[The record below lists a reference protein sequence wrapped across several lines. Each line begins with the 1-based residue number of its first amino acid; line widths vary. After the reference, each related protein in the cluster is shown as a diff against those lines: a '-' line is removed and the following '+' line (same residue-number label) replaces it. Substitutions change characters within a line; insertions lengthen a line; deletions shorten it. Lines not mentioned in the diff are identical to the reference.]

1 MTRRA
6 RLAASEALVLD
17 QTPYSCSKRLAGAR
31 ILLVEDN
38 TDCLNALRVL
48 LEFNGAE
55 VEGVECAA
63 DARAVLPELRPHVL
77 ITDLSMPGEDGFAL
91 VASVRKLAP
100 DQGRDTPA
108 VAFSALSPGDAGPRA
123 SDVGF
128 QAFLRKPGDVLL
140 IVPTVVRLLPPTLA
154 P

>member
-1 MTRRA
+1 M
-6 RLAASEALVLD
+6 LD
-17 QTPYSCSKRLAGAR
+17 QTPYSRSKRLVGVR

-38 TDCLNALRVL
+38 TDCLDALRVL
-48 LEFNGAE
+48 LEFNGAQ
-55 VEGVECAA
+55 VEGVVCAK

-77 ITDLSMPGEDGFAL
+77 ITDLSMPGEDGYAL

-108 VAFSALSPGDAGPRA
+108 VAFSALSPAEAEVRA

-140 IVPTVVRLLPPTLA
+140 IVPTVVRLLPPALA
-154 P
+154 L

>member
-1 MTRRA
+1 LTRRA
-6 RLAASEALVLD
+6 RPAASEALVLD
-17 QTPYSCSKRLAGAR
+17 QTPYSRSKRLAGVR

-55 VEGVECAA
+55 VEGVACAA
-63 DARAVLPELRPHVL
+63 EARAVLPDLHPHVL
-77 ITDLSMPGEDGFAL
+77 IADLSMPGEDGFAL
-91 VASVRKLAP
+91 MASVRKLAP

-108 VAFSALSPGDAGPRA
+108 MAFSALSPRDAEIRA

>member
-1 MTRRA
+1 
-6 RLAASEALVLD
+6 VLD
-17 QTPYSCSKRLAGAR
+17 QTPYSRSKRLAGVR

-77 ITDLSMPGEDGFAL
+77 ISDLSMRGEDGFSLIAW
-91 VASVRKLAP
+91 VRTLAP
-100 DQGRDTPA
+100 AEGRDTPA
-108 VAFSALSPGDAGPRA
+108 VAFSALSPGDAEIRA

-154 P
+154 L

>member
-1 MTRRA
+1 LTRRA
-6 RLAASEALVLD
+6 HHAASEALVLD
-17 QTPYSCSKRLAGAR
+17 QTPYSRSKRLAGVR

-38 TDCLNALRVL
+38 TDCLDALRWL

-55 VEGVECAA
+55 VEGVACAA
-63 DARAVLPELRPHVL
+63 DARAVLPGLHPHVL
-77 ITDLSMPGEDGFAL
+77 ILDLSMLGEDGFSLMAW
-91 VASVRKLAP
+91 VRTLTPAE
-100 DQGRDTPA
+100 GRDTPA
-108 VAFSALSPGDAGPRA
+108 VAFSALSPGDAETRA

-154 P
+154 L

>member
-1 MTRRA
+1 
-6 RLAASEALVLD
+6 VLD
-17 QTPYSCSKRLAGAR
+17 QTPYSRSKRLAGVR

-63 DARAVLPELRPHVL
+63 DARAVLPELHPHVL
-77 ITDLSMPGEDGFAL
+77 ISDLSMRGEDGFSL
-91 VASVRKLAP
+91 MASVRKLAP
-100 DQGRDTPA
+100 GQGGDTPA
-108 VAFSALSPGDAGPRA
+108 VAFSALSPGDAELRA

>member
-1 MTRRA
+1 MTGRA
-6 RLAASEALVLD
+6 RRAASEALVLD
-17 QTPYSCSKRLAGAR
+17 QTPYSRSRRLAGVR

-48 LEFNGAE
+48 LEFNGAQAE
-55 VEGVECAA
+55 AVECAA
-63 DARAVLPELRPHVL
+63 DARAIFPELRPHVL

-108 VAFSALSPGDAGPRA
+108 VAFSALSPTESEVRA
-123 SDVGF
+123 SDAGF

>member
-1 MTRRA
+1 MVVN
-6 RLAASEALVLD
+6 AASEALVLD
-17 QTPYSCSKRLAGAR
+17 QTPYSRSKRLAGVR
-31 ILLVEDN
+31 IPLVEDN

-55 VEGVECAA
+55 VGVECAA

-77 ITDLSMPGEDGFAL
+77 ISDLSMPGEDGFSL
-91 VASVRKLAP
+91 MASVRKLAP
-100 DQGRDTPA
+100 DEGGDTPA
-108 VAFSALSPGDAGPRA
+108 VAFSALSPGDAETRA

-154 P
+154 L